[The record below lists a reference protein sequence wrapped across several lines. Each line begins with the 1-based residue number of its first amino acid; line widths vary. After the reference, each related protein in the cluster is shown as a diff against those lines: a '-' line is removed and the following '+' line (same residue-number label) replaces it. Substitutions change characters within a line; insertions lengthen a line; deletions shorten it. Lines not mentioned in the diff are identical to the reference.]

1 MKNGI
6 GLKIGMAGIVLV
18 PLPLCIF
25 NNHNPSKYSHKQ
37 RLMQLQ
43 FIHPFAIVIGDCD
56 IGSLVCCLLLY
67 WALSATW
74 GLPQQYSKTHIE
86 YRLDMGE
93 DAEVYEE
100 LKQ

>member
-43 FIHPFAIVIGDCD
+43 FIHPFATVIGDCD
-56 IGSLVCCLLLY
+56 IGSLVFVAYCC
-67 WALSATW
+67 
-74 GLPQQYSKTHIE
+74 
-86 YRLDMGE
+86 M
-93 DAEVYEE
+93 
-100 LKQ
+100 

>member
-56 IGSLVCCLLLY
+56 IGSLVFVAYCY
-67 WALSATW
+67 
-74 GLPQQYSKTHIE
+74 IE
-86 YRLDMGE
+86 PYLQLE
-93 DAEVYEE
+93 DSPSNIAKLISSTDLIWERMQESM
-100 LKQ
+100 KS